1 MRIYDKHDGILEV
14 LDIQEMLLGHFKN
27 LPKHDLDGFV
37 TKTKT
42 PASTA
47 SKKSTKQLRTV
58 VKTSS

>member
-1 MRIYDKHDGILEV
+1 MRIYDEHDGIL
-14 LDIQEMLLGHFKN
+14 DIREILFGHFKN
-27 LPKHDLDGFV
+27 LPKHDLDRFV